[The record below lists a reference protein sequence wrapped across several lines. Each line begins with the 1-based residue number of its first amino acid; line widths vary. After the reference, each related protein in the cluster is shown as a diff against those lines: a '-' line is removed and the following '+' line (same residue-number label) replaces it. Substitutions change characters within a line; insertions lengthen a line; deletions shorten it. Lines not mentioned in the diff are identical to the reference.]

1 MTISSTTNRVN
12 YTGNGVTTAFA
23 FPYKFLANA
32 DLKVYQEGTL
42 KTITTHY
49 TVTGAGDDAGGTVTF
64 LVAPA
69 NLDDVVII
77 RDPAIL
83 QGLDLVENDNLPA
96 ESLENSFD
104 LITMVAQRLDDRVS
118 RAFVL
123 NDADVSGPDLT
134 IPSPVADEIIGWNS
148 AGDALESKTVAL
160 LGAISIPVSIA
171 QGGTGSATA
180 ADSRS
185 ALGLDIGTDVQ
196 AYDAD
201 IPTTAASQVEM
212 EAGTESALRS
222 MSPLRVAQAIAA
234 LATTSESVP
243 VRQTVLSGPVDSS
256 GFSAFGGSTGS
267 TTVTA
272 SGTLKATAAA
282 GGNANYTGSIVNP
295 SWTGLS
301 TNGTMF
307 LYLDITSGGV
317 VTTGSTTLEPTYQ
330 WGGTYSTTN
339 LQNTFN
345 IQEMT
350 MKVGNG
356 STASQVYRVF
366 VGEVTVAGSVV
377 TAITWYQTMGR
388 YNSALQAV
396 PAASSSTSFNH
407 NIGCDS
413 RFIEA
418 VLKVRIN
425 SAFNG
430 FSAGAVWRAFSV
442 YSGAAAQWNGDVDP
456 IVVKTRTNLSVEII
470 AGLEMQNGTAFT
482 PGTSNGEIFVEA
494 RRTW

>member
-1 MTISSTTNRVN
+1 M
-12 YTGNGVTTAFA
+12 
-23 FPYKFLANA
+23 NA
-32 DLKVYQEGTL
+32 DLIVYEDGVVQV
-42 KTITTHY
+42 ITTDY
-49 TVTGAGDDAGGTVTF
+49 TITGAGDDAGGTVTF
-64 LVAPA
+64 VAAPA
-69 NLDDVVII
+69 NGLEIVIV
-77 RDPAIL
+77 RDPAIT
-83 QGLDLVENDNLPA
+83 QGLDLVENDSLPA
-96 ESLENSFD
+96 ESVEDAFD
-104 LITMVAQRLDDRVS
+104 KLTMIAQRLDDRMDRS
-118 RAFVL
+118 FVL
-123 NDADVSGPDLT
+123 SDAAIAAADLT
-134 IPSPVADEIIGWNS
+134 IPVPVADEVLKWNA
-148 AGDALESKTVAL
+148 AGNALESA
-160 LGAISIPVSIA
+160 SIA
-171 QGGTGSATA
+171 DIGAVTLPVPIASGGTGSTSAATA
-180 ADSRS
+180 RT
-185 ALGLDIGTDVQ
+185 ALGLAIGTDVQ

-201 IPTTAASQVEM
+201 IATVAASQVEM
-212 EAGTESALRS
+212 EAGTEAALRS
-222 MSPLRVAQAIAA
+222 MSPLRVAQAVAA
-234 LATTSESVP
+234 LGGSGSSAVP
-243 VRQTVLSGPVDSS
+243 VRQTVLSGPVDSN
-256 GFSAFGGSTGS
+256 GFAAFGGSTGS

-282 GGNANYTGSIVNP
+282 GGDANYTGSIVNP

-330 WGGTYSTTN
+330 WGGTYSTSN

-377 TAITWYQTMGR
+377 TAITWYELMAR

-396 PAASSSTSFNH
+396 PSASSSTSFNH

-413 RFIEA
+413 RFVEA

-425 SAFNG
+425 SSFNG
-430 FSAGAVWRAFSV
+430 FSAGAVWRAFSA
-442 YSGAAAQWNGDVDP
+442 YSAVASQWNGDVDP

-470 AGLEMQNGTAFT
+470 SGLYMQNGTVFT